1 MLRII
6 DPEKIKITSIKY
18 KGEVIHFKYEDE
30 HYFINNGGMEMT
42 SVVSLYKGRTKYKC
56 ECLKS
61 NFGFISFLIEY
72 KNNKR
77 VLKHIDKY
85 NFAKR
90 LKEADLIEFEEV
102 SNE

>member
-1 MLRII
+1 MLKIENH
-6 DPEKIKITSIKY
+6 EKIKITSIRY
-18 KGEVIHFKYEDE
+18 KGGVIHFKYEDE
-30 HYFINNGGMEMT
+30 HYFINNGGTEMT

-56 ECLKS
+56 ECIKS
-61 NFGFISFLIEY
+61 NFGYIRFLIEY

-90 LKEADLIEFEEV
+90 LKEAGLIEFEEV
-102 SNE
+102 